1 MEQTRKMKQN
11 ILQKFHDEYTN
22 CPTYNHLKNIVN
34 TILIKDLK
42 SYYTI
47 SERTL
52 RRYAN
57 GDSLPKQ
64 PDIIKALAKMCKV
77 TPEELIHD
85 LTAYKKAKGGLEK

>member
-1 MEQTRKMKQN
+1 MEKNLIRE
-11 ILQKFHDEYTN
+11 FHDNYTN

-34 TILIKDLK
+34 TILMKDIK
-42 SYYTI
+42 SNFSI

-64 PDIIKALAKMCKV
+64 KDIINAIAKMVKV
-77 TPEELIHD
+77 EPAELMQNLRDYRKERKHD
-85 LTAYKKAKGGLEK
+85 NNSKVQ